1 MAMQPTFFLQGMLI
15 GFSIAAPVGPIGIL
29 CIQRT
34 LNHGLR
40 TGLLSGLGAATADA
54 GYGCIAAFSV
64 TALLG
69 TLTGLSG
76 PFRLIGG
83 AYLCYLG
90 WRAFRTPPAA
100 RMSSGQISGELRA
113 YLSTLVLTATNPMT
127 ILSFAAIFAGF
138 GIGRRGIEYLP
149 GAMMVAGVFLGST
162 LWWLLLSGGTALIRR
177 RLNRDHL
184 RWVNRLS
191 GLFIIAMGLFVL
203 TGLLA

>member
-1 MAMQPTFFLQGMLI
+1 MQLPFFLKGLLI

-34 LNHGLR
+34 LNHGFR
-40 TGLLSGLGAATADA
+40 SGLLSGLGAATADA
-54 GYGCIAAFSV
+54 GYGCIAAFSM

-69 TLTGLSG
+69 TLTSLNG

-83 AYLCYLG
+83 VYLCYLG
-90 WRAFRTPPAA
+90 WRAFRTPPAE
-100 RMSSGQISGELRA
+100 RMRSSPISGQLRA

-138 GIGRRGIEYLP
+138 GIGRQGTEYLP
-149 GAMMVAGVFLGST
+149 AAVMVAGVFWGSI

-177 RLNRDHL
+177 RLTHGLL
-184 RWVNRLS
+184 RRVNRLS
-191 GLFIIAMGLFVL
+191 GLFITGMGLFVL
-203 TGLLA
+203 TGLLV